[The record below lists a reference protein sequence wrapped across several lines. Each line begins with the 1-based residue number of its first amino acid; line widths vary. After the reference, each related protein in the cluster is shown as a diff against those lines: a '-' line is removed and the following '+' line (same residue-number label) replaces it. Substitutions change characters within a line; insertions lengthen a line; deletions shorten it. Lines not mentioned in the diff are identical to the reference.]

1 MLHDCRRAFAE
12 TLIALA
18 REDERIVAVCN
29 DSVGS
34 SNLTVFKAEFPDRM
48 INVGIAEQDLV
59 GVAAGLANGG
69 LIPFVSAAAPF
80 LTGRALE
87 QIKVDV
93 AYSQARVVLCG
104 QSPGLAYGELGPTHH
119 SIEDLSWLRA
129 VADLPVVVPADPAQT
144 VQAVRWA
151 AANPG
156 PSYLRIPRFPV
167 PDVTPPGSPFLPGHA
182 IQLTDGNDVTIIAA
196 GTMVSRALQAA
207 DCCATTASRHVSS
220 ISPSSSRSIPMPC
233 WPQPPRPPGSSIAE
247 EATTTGGLG
256 AAVATLTAQQQPT
269 HLRILGVPRSFAPTG
284 STAFLLEYFGLT
296 AEHIAAAARDIMAH
310 AATLNRSS
318 LPSIRAPARRR
329 PRWSIGPATWWRGG
343 RPTFRSTTLAE
354 DGWSS
359 PRPRSG
365 AASRYRFR
373 PASRERTRARSSA
386 WG

>member
-1 MLHDCRRAFAE
+1 MRQPAQAITLHDCRRAFAD

-34 SNLTVFKAEFPDRM
+34 SNLTLFKAEFPDRM

-69 LIPFVSAAAPF
+69 LVPFVSAAAPF

-129 VADLPVVVPADPAQT
+129 VADLPVVLPADPAQT

-167 PDVTPPGSPFLPGHA
+167 PDVTPPGSPFLPGQA
-182 IQLTDGNDVTIIAA
+182 IQLTDGNDVTIAA
-196 GTMVSRALQAA
+196 VGTMVSRALQAA
-207 DCCATTASRHVSS
+207 ELLGHEGIEARVLNITFVEPLDTEAILTAAAQTAGIVT
-220 ISPSSSRSIPMPC
+220 
-233 WPQPPRPPGSSIAE
+233 AE

-256 AAVATLTAQQQPT
+256 AAVATLTAQHEPAQ
-269 HLRILGVPRSFAPTG
+269 LRILGVPRSFAPTG
-284 STAFLLEYFGLT
+284 STTFLLEYFGLT
-296 AEHIAAAARDIMAH
+296 AEHIAAAARDILAH
-310 AATLNRSS
+310 AAR
-318 LPSIRAPARRR
+318 
-329 PRWSIGPATWWRGG
+329 
-343 RPTFRSTTLAE
+343 
-354 DGWSS
+354 
-359 PRPRSG
+359 
-365 AASRYRFR
+365 
-373 PASRERTRARSSA
+373 
-386 WG
+386 